1 MKTPHIDEARFASL
15 SLIGSL
21 AVIPAAAAWR
31 SHVIPEHFGWAFGA
45 GLAMFASASLPYL
58 LFPRRIRPATLAGSL
73 WAAAGFWLLFIMMAN
88 GSDAYTDPADP
99 RFNRH
104 GSGFLWIGLPLFFA
118 GALIA
123 AIVGTASPPAPAL
136 LGQIRPS
143 GFLGLTALVLSRYHM
158 AAYDRPRIAS
168 NRHRL
173 RLDLQSTGSFYR
185 PQNIGTGAN
194 GKPPFRFIN

>member
-31 SHVIPEHFGWAFGA
+31 SHVVPEHFGWAFGA

-123 AIVGTASPPAPAL
+123 AIVGTASRPRLLSLDKSAL
-136 LGQIRPS
+136 QAFWASLRWS
-143 GFLGLTALVLSRYHM
+143 FLGTIWLLMIDPVSLLTVIAFVWICNQLVHFI
-158 AAYDRPRIAS
+158 DRKTS
-168 NRHRL
+168 
-173 RLDLQSTGSFYR
+173 G
-185 PQNIGTGAN
+185 
-194 GKPPFRFIN
+194 

>member
-123 AIVGTASPPAPAL
+123 AIVGTAS
-136 LGQIRPS
+136 
-143 GFLGLTALVLSRYHM
+143 
-158 AAYDRPRIAS
+158 RPRLLSLDKSAFRLSGPRCAGPFSAS
-168 NRHRL
+168 YGCL
-173 RLDLQSTGSFYR
+173 
-185 PQNIGTGAN
+185 
-194 GKPPFRFIN
+194 

>member
-123 AIVGTASPPAPAL
+123 AIVGTASRPRLLSLDKSAL
-136 LGQIRPS
+136 QAFRASLCWS
-143 GFLGLTALVLSRYHM
+143 FLGTIWLLMIDPVSLLTVIAFVWICNQPVHFI
-158 AAYDRPRIAS
+158 DRKTSGQAQTENHPS
-168 NRHRL
+168 
-173 RLDLQSTGSFYR
+173 DS
-185 PQNIGTGAN
+185 
-194 GKPPFRFIN
+194 